1 MPYKSNDTID
11 IKSYICRL
19 KLLKA
24 VMAIGQK
31 IIHLVSVDSTSNYAA
46 NLIKVGKLEHGT
58 VILADEQYAGR
69 GQRGTKW
76 TSNPSDNLT
85 FSFYLDDVN
94 LAVEEQFKLT
104 QLVSLGIVEFLK
116 KFDVEGKIKWPNDIY
131 VGDKKICGVLI
142 ENQLRGSKVK
152 SAIVGVGLNVN
163 QRNFDEDIN
172 ATSLAE
178 LTGKNYVLM
187 QTVLSFIHAMNSTFD
202 QIKLNSNLL
211 NETYLKSLYRFEEW
225 SNYQVGE
232 ETFLG
237 RIVGISA
244 VGKLQV
250 EDQSSTISEYDL
262 KEIRFVI

>member
-11 IKSYICRL
+11 IKSYICRR

-46 NLIKVGKLEHGT
+46 NLLKVGKLEHGT

-85 FSFYLDDVN
+85 FSFYLNDVN
-94 LAVEEQFKLT
+94 LAVDEQFKLT

-142 ENQLRGSKVK
+142 ENQLRGSLVK

-163 QRNFDEDIN
+163 QKNFNEGIN
-172 ATSLAE
+172 ATSLSE
-178 LTGKNYVLM
+178 LTGKHYVLM
-187 QTVLSFIHAMNSTFD
+187 QTVLSFFHAMNSTFD
-202 QIKLNSNLL
+202 LIKMNSDLL
-211 NETYLKSLYRFEEW
+211 NEAYLKSMYRFEEW
-225 SNYQVGE
+225 SHFQTGE
-232 ETFLG
+232 VSFKG
-237 RIVGISA
+237 KIVGISP

-250 EDQSSTISEYDL
+250 EDETSTISEYDL